1 MRGEM
6 SGGADRDSPL
16 RAGFYTGLRSPG
28 AASLTGCDIS
38 QRSWMGTLSHSATGL
53 APSHSH
59 THTQLFLNV
68 HCIKKGAVAAANIQ
82 LS

>member
-1 MRGEM
+1 MSGEM

-59 THTQLFLNV
+59 TLNSFLMFTALR
-68 HCIKKGAVAAANIQ
+68 KELLLLQ
-82 LS
+82 TFS